1 MLENVKTIRGDFNNG
16 GVGFAGKDDLVNNF
30 NEKTG
35 VLKEQ
40 MHATAD
46 KIREDEDASNI
57 IFNEDDLESTDN
69 KKAVDDLNNDTDA
82 TSGASEDF
90 DEDDAK
96 QSALKNGNSRALP
109 RIASLPQSGE
119 LAIRSKHRELFFKS
133 AFQYSVFKN
142 TFPQKIQNNK
152 K

>member
-1 MLENVKTIRGDFNNG
+1 MKNNQFLLGLVLGSAAGYAASKYLTSESGQRMLENVKTIRGDFNNG

-82 TSGASEDF
+82 TSGASENF

-96 QSALKNGNSRALP
+96 
-109 RIASLPQSGE
+109 
-119 LAIRSKHRELFFKS
+119 
-133 AFQYSVFKN
+133 
-142 TFPQKIQNNK
+142 
-152 K
+152 